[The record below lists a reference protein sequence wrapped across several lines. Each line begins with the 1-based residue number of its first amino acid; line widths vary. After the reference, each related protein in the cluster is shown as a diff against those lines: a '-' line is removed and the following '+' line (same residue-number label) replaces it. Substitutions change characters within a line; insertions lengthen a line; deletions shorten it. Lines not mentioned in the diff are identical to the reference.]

1 MLPATTEFRVSA
13 LSLMPGQLSD
23 TTWVSDLEWRLAP
36 RRAAE
41 LLHHKGRT
49 AHGHGDFMAR
59 HRKLVRPLVQGALL
73 AAGLY
78 GRGRANALR
87 PVVRHVRF
95 ELPNLPVEAE
105 GFRILHLS
113 DLHIDGQDGLAEAV
127 AGLVRGLRVDLCVM
141 TGDYRYG
148 VEGPCDRVY
157 AGMHTILEA
166 VRARHGVL
174 AILGNHDE
182 ADMAVRLAEKG
193 TRMLINDAVR
203 IAGGIA
209 INGVDDAH
217 YYGCDDLSTPLAA
230 VPEGA
235 FKLLLAH
242 TPELYAEAA
251 EAAIDLY
258 LCGHTHAGQ
267 VRLPYWGPL
276 MLNAACPRAYT
287 QGRWRHGSTAGYTSA
302 GVGCS
307 LLPVRYNC
315 PPEIAVIELARSGR
329 RSGIPAITAP
339 GRS

>member
-87 PVVRHVRF
+87 PVVRQMRF
-95 ELPNLPVEAE
+95 EFPNLPAEAE

-113 DLHIDGQDGLAEAV
+113 DLHIDGLEGLASAV
-127 AGLVRGLRVDLCVM
+127 AGVVSGLRVDLCVM
-141 TGDYRYG
+141 TGDYRFEL
-148 VEGPCDRVY
+148 EGPCERVY
-157 AGMHTILEA
+157 AGMRTILGA

-182 ADMAVRLAEKG
+182 ADMALELAEMG
-193 TRMLINDAVR
+193 ARMLINEAVR
-203 IAGGIA
+203 MPGGFWI
-209 INGVDDAH
+209 IGVDDAH
-217 YYGCDDLSTPLAA
+217 YYGCDDLSTPLTA
-230 VPEGA
+230 VPESA

-251 EAAIDLY
+251 EASIDLY

-267 VRLPYWGPL
+267 VRLPHWGPL

-315 PPEIAVIELARSGR
+315 PPEIAVIELARSG
-329 RSGIPAITAP
+329 G
-339 GRS
+339 